1 MVPPG
6 KKSRLSDSDLLVDG
20 EKTYIKGPLVW
31 AMIGIVVCGATT
43 LCVYLIDQANY
54 RADTKQALQLLQTT
68 LVSQR
73 ESQDRDRIATER
85 KDEELLSAIRSLKDD
100 TTSKLSEIKTELVR
114 MNLDTVPGRDA
125 TTWIE
130 KFRLAWRAWQ
140 SEMQVKNPSM
150 VWTQIDIPDMPP
162 PR

>member
-1 MVPPG
+1 M
-6 KKSRLSDSDLLVDG
+6 SDKDDLLVDA
-20 EKTYIKGPLVW
+20 EKTYIKSPLVW
-31 AMIGIVVCGATT
+31 AMIGLVVCGAVT
-43 LCVYLIDQANY
+43 LSVYLIDQANY
-54 RADTKQALQLLQTT
+54 RSDTKQALQLLQAT
-68 LVSQR
+68 LVSQKD
-73 ESQDRDRIATER
+73 SQDRDRIATER

-100 TTSKLSEIKTELVR
+100 TTEKLSEIKTELAR